1 MKINMISDFNKFF
14 EVVDKCTGKVEFVS
28 PEGDCIVLN
37 SKLCRFVLTAL
48 ADKKDSILDSLELRC
63 ENPEDMT
70 MFIKFMMEGC

>member
-1 MKINMISDFNKFF
+1 MDFNELSLKMH
-14 EVVDKCTGKVEFVS
+14 EENQGKVEVVS